1 MLAKLSVYTIIE
13 RAKYTLQK
21 RVQMTQNNE
30 PGNSSSDESK
40 PGNQITW
47 PEVVCLLGVWLIGGV
62 TIICVALGGYANPNH
77 AVTPAA
83 FWLGMGMV
91 TVSFLL
97 LFRGLIIHT
106 VKAILEEL

>member
-1 MLAKLSVYTIIE
+1 
-13 RAKYTLQK
+13 
-21 RVQMTQNNE
+21 MTQDNE
-30 PGNSSSDESK
+30 SINSPSDKPESSTW
-40 PGNQITW
+40 ITW

-97 LFRGLIIHT
+97 LFRNLIIYT
-106 VKAILEEL
+106 VKAIIEEW